1 MDGLAV
7 AQALAGALLGSLP
20 VLALEDAFRVG
31 IKGGLLGAAGVTLVL
46 VGRGAAPAL
55 VTAAGGIRLLL
66 LFVLAGLAGAMTTRP
81 RRARCSQAS
90 RPAIGAP
97 GAAPQGNLVPYARR
111 RLVSLED
118 RQRLP

>member
-7 AQALAGALLGSLP
+7 AQALAGAILGSLP

-31 IKGGLLGAAGVTLVL
+31 VKGGLVGAAGVTLVL

-55 VTAAGGIRLLL
+55 ATVAGGTRLLL
-66 LFVLAGLAGAMTTRP
+66 LFVLAGLAGAVASRP

-90 RPAIGAP
+90 RRAIGAP
-97 GAAPQGNLVPYARR
+97 GAAPGRDQVPCARR
-111 RLVSLED
+111 RLVSWDD